1 MASHHPWNKIQSP
14 HYGRWVLH
22 RLAPTFLSGLISSP
36 FSSNLILLQA
46 VGFVSSHRLSLT
58 SKSCRGS
65 SPLLQML
72 FPGSWGHGSF
82 LSFMS
87 QFSCHLLN
95 KLFPKRS
102 VSNGP
107 HNHTAPA
114 TVSWSPM
121 HLSPPETLLFTFSFL
136 MLVSPTRTQD
146 PREPGPCLA
155 YRFWNSVWNKIG
167 IYPLGGQMR
176 SQTELPHEIIH
187 EFSFHRGGWI
197 KSQPLSRKL
206 LALNR

>member
-1 MASHHPWNKIQSP
+1 MASHHPWIKIQSP

-46 VGFVSSHRLSLT
+46 VGLVSSDKLSLT
-58 SKSCRGS
+58 SKSCHGS
-65 SPLLQML
+65 FPLLPML
-72 FPGSWGHGSF
+72 FPGSWGDGSF

-87 QFSCHLLN
+87 QFSCHVLS
-95 KLFPKRS
+95 KLFPKCS
-102 VSNGP
+102 TSNSP
-107 HNHTAPA
+107 HNHAPSA

-146 PREPGPCLA
+146 PQEPEPCLV
-155 YRFWNSVWNKIG
+155 YRF
-167 IYPLGGQMR
+167 
-176 SQTELPHEIIH
+176 
-187 EFSFHRGGWI
+187 
-197 KSQPLSRKL
+197 
-206 LALNR
+206 